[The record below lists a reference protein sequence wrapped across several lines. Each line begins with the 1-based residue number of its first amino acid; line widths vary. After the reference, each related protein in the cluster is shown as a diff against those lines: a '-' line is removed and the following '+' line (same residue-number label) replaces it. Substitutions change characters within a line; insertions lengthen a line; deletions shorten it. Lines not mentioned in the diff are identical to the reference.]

1 MLVKITTLIFVEVE
15 DQDQAEA
22 AASTIER
29 GLEGRMRPFP
39 EGEVVSVDVEG
50 AEPVSDE
57 EANERGLVE

>member
-39 EGEVVSVDVEG
+39 EGEVVSV
-50 AEPVSDE
+50 E